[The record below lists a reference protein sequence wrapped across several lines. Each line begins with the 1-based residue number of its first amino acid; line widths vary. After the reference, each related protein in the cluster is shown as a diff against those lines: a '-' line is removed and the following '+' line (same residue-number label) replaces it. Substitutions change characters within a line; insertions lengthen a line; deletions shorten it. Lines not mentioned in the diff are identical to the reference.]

1 MRGKDTKDIIQTNS
15 INKMQ
20 ITIFST
26 TTKGFQQLCKH
37 F

>member
-15 INKMQ
+15 IYTMLG
-20 ITIFST
+20 TIFST
-26 TTKGFQQLCKH
+26 AIKGFQQVCKR

>member
-15 INKMQ
+15 INTIQ
-20 ITIFST
+20 TTIFST
-26 TTKGFQQLCKH
+26 TMKGFQQLCKH

>member
-15 INKMQ
+15 INTMLG
-20 ITIFST
+20 TIFST
-26 TTKGFQQLCKH
+26 AIKSFQQVCKR

>member
-15 INKMQ
+15 INTMHG
-20 ITIFST
+20 TIFST
-26 TTKGFQQLCKH
+26 DIKGFQQVCKR

>member
-15 INKMQ
+15 INTMLG
-20 ITIFST
+20 TIFST
-26 TTKGFQQLCKH
+26 SIKGFQQVCKR

>member
-15 INKMQ
+15 INTMRG
-20 ITIFST
+20 IIFST
-26 TTKGFQQLCKH
+26 AIKGFQQVCKR